1 MQITLVPWEERFIP
15 QVAKYANNPHIA
27 ANLRDVFPWP
37 YTEADADWFVRDCMA
52 RDGQGVLFR
61 AILADGECVGS
72 ISVTQGADVYRRS
85 GELGYWL
92 AEPLWGRG
100 IMTWAVREMCR
111 EAFAALD
118 IARIYAEP
126 YAYNTGSRRVLEK
139 CGFTLEGTLRQSV
152 YKNGRMLD
160 SCIYALLRE
169 KLEG

>member
-37 YTEADADWFVRDCMA
+37 YTEADAEWFVRDCMA
-52 RDGQGVLFR
+52 RDGQRVLFR
-61 AILADGECVGS
+61 AILADGACVGS

-100 IMTWAVREMCR
+100 VMTRAVREMCR

-118 IARIYAEP
+118 VVRIYAEP

-169 KLEG
+169 ELEG

>member
-37 YTEADADWFVRDCMA
+37 YTAADADWFVRDCMA
-52 RDGQGVLFR
+52 KDGQGALFR

-72 ISVTQGADVYRRS
+72 ISVTQGADVYRRG

-92 AEPLWGRG
+92 AEPFWGKG
-100 IMTWAVREMCR
+100 IMTRAVREMCR

-118 IARIYAEP
+118 IVRIYAEP

-152 YKNGRMLD
+152 YKRGELFD
-160 SCIYALLRE
+160 SCIYGLLKE
-169 KLEG
+169 EMKP

>member
-1 MQITLVPWEERFIP
+1 MPIALVPWEEKFIP
-15 QVAKYANNPHIA
+15 DVAKYANNPNIA
-27 ANLRDVFPWP
+27 AKLRDVFPWP

-72 ISVTQGADVYRRS
+72 ISVAQGADVYRRS

-92 AEPLWGRG
+92 AEPLWGKG
-100 IMTWAVREMCR
+100 VMTWAVREMCR
-111 EAFAALD
+111 EAFAKLD
-118 IARIYAEP
+118 IVRIYAEP

>member
-1 MQITLVPWEERFIP
+1 MLIALTPWEEGFIP
-15 QVAKYANNPHIA
+15 FVAKYANNARIA

-37 YTEADADWFVRDCMA
+37 YADADAAEFVRDCMA
-52 RDGQGVLFR
+52 RDGQRVLFR
-61 AILADGECVGS
+61 AILADGACVGS

-100 IMTWAVREMCR
+100 VMTRAVREMCR
-111 EAFAALD
+111 EVFAALD
-118 IARIYAEP
+118 VVRIYAEP

-152 YKNGRMLD
+152 CKNGRMLD

-169 KLEG
+169 ELEG